1 MSLKFE
7 YLPRL
12 YEQSHWKKD
21 TTAVLFK
28 DENFLWAMFYWHQ
41 SGHGNVI
48 TPITFLMKIALLLG
62 YDKLSWQ
69 SAHLPKTQKA
79 NTASNNRSWPTC
91 LIPSAHSTPR
101 YFLGLQRHAG
111 HKYSLFL
118 KPISLIA
125 VKNITVLN
133 FKNLRYLLE
142 GKQIVVVISICIAFA
157 LFSVGV
163 SVSTHLC
170 ILVAIDYLSKSS
182 LVLSVF
188 SLVVCLLVFVGFFF
202 STLHFTFS
210 TKWKTVLPA
219 CLHRMSWQFSQLWD
233 MEEVWALS
241 WHCACVLP
249 PEWLRKN
256 LWVLQK

>member
-1 MSLKFE
+1 MKLVLFKGGMSLKFE

-28 DENFLWAMFYWHQ
+28 NENFLWAMFYWHQ

-79 NTASNNRSWPTC
+79 NTASNNRFWPTC

-125 VKNITVLN
+125 VKNITGLN

-170 ILVAIDYLSKSS
+170 ILCRHG
-182 LVLSVF
+182 LSV
-188 SLVVCLLVFVGFFF
+188 
-202 STLHFTFS
+202 
-210 TKWKTVLPA
+210 
-219 CLHRMSWQFSQLWD
+219 
-233 MEEVWALS
+233 
-241 WHCACVLP
+241 
-249 PEWLRKN
+249 
-256 LWVLQK
+256 

>member
-28 DENFLWAMFYWHQ
+28 DENVLWAMFYWHQ
-41 SGHGNVI
+41 SGHGHG
-48 TPITFLMKIALLLG
+48 LLG

-91 LIPSAHSTPR
+91 LIPNAHSTPR

-125 VKNITVLN
+125 VKNITGLN

-170 ILVAIDYLSKSS
+170 ILCRHW
-182 LVLSVF
+182 LSV
-188 SLVVCLLVFVGFFF
+188 
-202 STLHFTFS
+202 
-210 TKWKTVLPA
+210 
-219 CLHRMSWQFSQLWD
+219 
-233 MEEVWALS
+233 
-241 WHCACVLP
+241 
-249 PEWLRKN
+249 
-256 LWVLQK
+256 

>member
-1 MSLKFE
+1 MKLVFFKGGMSLKFE

-111 HKYSLFL
+111 HKYAEFQKPSVLIRGKTNRCRNFYLYCFCALFCRCQRFNPSLYPLSPLIICLSRVWFCLFFLWLFVCWFLLGFFSPPFTSLFQQNEKL
-118 KPISLIA
+118 FYLHVYIECRD
-125 VKNITVLN
+125 N
-133 FKNLRYLLE
+133 FHNCETWRRSGLCHGTAHAFYLRN
-142 GKQIVVVISICIAFA
+142 GCAKTCGF
-157 LFSVGV
+157 
-163 SVSTHLC
+163 C
-170 ILVAIDYLSKSS
+170 KSK
-182 LVLSVF
+182 
-188 SLVVCLLVFVGFFF
+188 
-202 STLHFTFS
+202 
-210 TKWKTVLPA
+210 WY
-219 CLHRMSWQFSQLWD
+219 
-233 MEEVWALS
+233 
-241 WHCACVLP
+241 
-249 PEWLRKN
+249 
-256 LWVLQK
+256 